1 MKIFILYMLYLI
13 LNIKYNHISYLHH
26 NFGMSKHVLKQ
37 DHPLIPRE
45 QTYSINRKL
54 ITVHSEDR
62 DINKWPNANHFEL
75 QLPQTYTNVETIAL
89 VEYSFPTY
97 HYTFSNETQNT
108 QITFTAT
115 IAMASY
121 GETDPISVIIE
132 SGFYSPTQLA
142 SEMQNKL
149 NLAVR
154 ALELS
159 LATYNNF
166 RVFYDEVR
174 QRLLFGNKEDPF
186 TFYYNEPYAP
196 PKIGDSHYYRTDVNS
211 YKNEP
216 CPAPCISAQSTHQ
229 PQPSATI
236 RWNQYTNWGLGYNL
250 GFVKCLPSECG
261 NPNDVIMANKAIASA
276 VASSQSV
283 YYINP
288 TPPTIGYEWLT
299 VVGGTGYVLVP
310 PNPPSLNGSTD
321 MYMEID
327 KYNYLDEMQP
337 YSSHTSSI
345 RHNDYNGIV
354 NASFAKIPLRIK
366 PTKLVSMFEYTYGD
380 NPPDTSQGFA
390 TFFPPLDK
398 LSKLKFKFRY
408 HDGTLVDFGG
418 QNFSFT
424 VAFYTYRD
432 EIARS
437 KHLRTPFILS
447 S

>member
-1 MKIFILYMLYLI
+1 
-13 LNIKYNHISYLHH
+13 
-26 NFGMSKHVLKQ
+26 MSKYVLKQ

-45 QTYSINRKL
+45 QTYSMNRKL

-75 QLPQTYTNVETIAL
+75 QLPQTYTSVETIAL
-89 VEYSFPTY
+89 VEYSFPINY
-97 HYTFSNETQNT
+97 YAFSNESQNT

-115 IAMASY
+115 IAMVSY
-121 GETDPISVIIE
+121 GETNPITITISP
-132 SGFYSPTQLA
+132 GFYSQLQLA
-142 SEMQNKL
+142 AEMQNQL

-154 ALELS
+154 SLEPS
-159 LATYNNF
+159 LATYDNF

-174 QRLLFGNKEDPF
+174 QRLLFGNKEDRF

-196 PKIGDSHYYRTDVNS
+196 PKSSDSHYYRTDVNS
-211 YKNEP
+211 YKSDP
-216 CPAPCISAQSTHQ
+216 CYSPCIAVAAAAAAASA
-229 PQPSATI
+229 QPSATI

-261 NPNDVIMANKAIASA
+261 NPNDVIKANKAIASA
-276 VASSQSV
+276 VASSQRV
-283 YYINP
+283 YYINT
-288 TPPTIGYEWLT
+288 TPSTIGHEWLT
-299 VVGGTGYVLVP
+299 VALGGTGYVLVP
-310 PNPPSLNGSTD
+310 PNPPSVNGYSD

-337 YSSHTSSI
+337 YSAQTSSS

-354 NASFAKIPLRIK
+354 NSAFAKIPLRSK
-366 PTKLVSMFEYTYGD
+366 PTKLVSWLEYTYG
-380 NPPDTSQGFA
+380 NEPTDTSQGFA

-424 VAFYTYRD
+424 VALYTYRD

-437 KHLRTPFILS
+437 KHLRTPFVLS

>member
-1 MKIFILYMLYLI
+1 M
-13 LNIKYNHISYLHH
+13 IKY
-26 NFGMSKHVLKQ
+26 VLKQ

-54 ITVHSEDR
+54 LTVHSEDR

-75 QLPQTYTNVETIAL
+75 QLPQTYTSVETIAL
-89 VEYSFPTY
+89 VEYSFPINY
-97 HYTFSNETQNT
+97 YAFSNESQNT
-108 QITFTAT
+108 QITFSSY
-115 IAMASY
+115 ISMAGY
-121 GETDPISVIIE
+121 GETNPITITIS
-132 SGFYSPTQLA
+132 SGFYSPVQLA
-142 SEMQNKL
+142 AEMQNQL

-154 ALELS
+154 DLS
-159 LATYNNF
+159 AAVSTYDNF

-174 QRLLFGNKEDPF
+174 QRLLFGNKQDPF
-186 TFYYNEPYAP
+186 TFYYSEPYAP
-196 PKIGDSHYYRTDVNS
+196 PKSSDSHYYRTDVNS
-211 YKNEP
+211 YKSDP
-216 CPAPCISAQSTHQ
+216 CYAPCIATTAAAAAAAA
-229 PQPSATI
+229 QPSSTI

-261 NPNDVIMANKAIASA
+261 NPNDVITANKAIAS
-276 VASSQSV
+276 VVTKSQSV

-299 VVGGTGYVLVP
+299 VALGGTGYVLVP
-310 PNPPSLNGSTD
+310 PNPPSLNGYSD
-321 MYMEID
+321 MYVEID

-337 YSSHTSSI
+337 YSSQTTSG
-345 RHNDYNGIV
+345 RNNDYNGIV
-354 NASFAKIPLRIK
+354 NASFAKIPLRVK
-366 PTKLVSMFEYTYGD
+366 PTKIVSVLEYMYGD
-380 NPPDTSQGFA
+380 EPQDTSEGIA

-424 VAFYTYRD
+424 IAFYTYRD

-437 KHLRTPFILS
+437 KQLRTPFILS
-447 S
+447 

>member
-1 MKIFILYMLYLI
+1 
-13 LNIKYNHISYLHH
+13 
-26 NFGMSKHVLKQ
+26 MSKYVLKN

-45 QTYSINRKL
+45 QTFSVNRKL

-97 HYTFSNETQNT
+97 YSTFSNESQNT
-108 QITFTAT
+108 KITFTANVS
-115 IAMASY
+115 MGSY
-121 GETDPISVIIE
+121 GQTDPIVVTISP
-132 SGFYSPTQLA
+132 GFYSPTQLA
-142 SEMQNKL
+142 AEMQNQL

-154 ALELS
+154 ALSPS
-159 LATYNNF
+159 LLASYNNF

-174 QRLLFGNKEDPF
+174 QRLLFGNTTDPF
-186 TFYYNEPYAP
+186 TFVYNAP
-196 PKIGDSHYYRTDVNS
+196 ES
-211 YKNEP
+211 YDQEP
-216 CPAPCISAQSTHQ
+216 CYAPCINAAAAAAVAAASA
-229 PQPSATI
+229 QPSATI

-261 NPNDVIMANKAIASA
+261 NPNDVVNANKAAAIP
-276 VASSQSV
+276 VTSSQSV
-283 YYINP
+283 YYAVNLS
-288 TPPTIGYEWLT
+288 PPAVGYEWLT
-299 VVGGTGYVLVP
+299 VSGTGYVLVP
-310 PNPPSLNGSTD
+310 PNPPSLNGYPD
-321 MYMEID
+321 MYVEID
-327 KYNYLDEMQP
+327 RYNYLDEMQP
-337 YSSHTSSI
+337 YSAHTSNS
-345 RHNDYNGIV
+345 RNNDYNGVV
-354 NASFAKIPLRIK
+354 NAAFAKIPLRTK
-366 PTKLVSMFEYTYGD
+366 PTKIVSALEYMYGD
-380 NPPDTSQGFA
+380 EPQDTSQGFS

-424 VAFYTYRD
+424 VALYMYRD

-437 KHLRTPFILS
+437 KQLRAPFVLS

>member
-1 MKIFILYMLYLI
+1 M
-13 LNIKYNHISYLHH
+13 HIDPD
-26 NFGMSKHVLKQ
+26 GIMSKYVLKN

-45 QTYSINRKL
+45 QTFSVNRKL

-97 HYTFSNETQNT
+97 YYTFSNEAQNT
-108 QITFTAT
+108 KITFTAN
-115 IAMASY
+115 ISMAGH
-121 GETDPISVIIE
+121 GETDPVVVTISP
-132 SGFYSPTQLA
+132 GFYSPTQLA
-142 SEMQNKL
+142 AEMQNQL

-154 ALELS
+154 ALSSS
-159 LATYNNF
+159 LASYDNF

-174 QRLLFGNKEDPF
+174 QRLLFGNTTDPF
-186 TFYYNEPYAP
+186 TFVYNAPESYDEEPCYAP
-196 PKIGDSHYYRTDVNS
+196 CTSVQVQTPG
-211 YKNEP
+211 
-216 CPAPCISAQSTHQ
+216 
-229 PQPSATI
+229 PSATI

-261 NPNDVIMANKAIASA
+261 NPNSAFNANQAVASA
-276 VASSQSV
+276 VTSSQRV
-283 YYINP
+283 NYVINP
-288 TPPTIGYEWLT
+288 NSSTAPYPTGYEWLT
-299 VVGGTGYVLVP
+299 VAPGATGYVLVP
-310 PNPPSLNGSTD
+310 PNPPSLNGHSD
-321 MYMEID
+321 MYAEID

-337 YSSHTSSI
+337 YSAHTSNS
-345 RHNDYNGIV
+345 RNNDYNGVV
-354 NASFAKIPLRIK
+354 NAAFAKIPLRTK
-366 PTKLVSMFEYTYGD
+366 PTKIVSSLEYMYGD
-380 NPPDTSQGFA
+380 EPQDTTQGFA

-408 HDGTLVDFGG
+408 HDGTLVNFGG

-424 VAFYTYRD
+424 VALYTYRD

-437 KHLRTPFILS
+437 KQLRAPFVLS